1 MASTTTSL
9 NELLPSIIQ
18 EALFVAS
25 ERSIMRGLVKNY
37 TLPPQSGKTVNVPIY
52 PLQTAVSL
60 TEGTAAGSGTGLVD
74 VSTGTSAQLTVAEVG
89 LATQISDLAR
99 LSSASNVVADIGRLF
114 GEAIARKMDL
124 DLTALFSSFTTNTLG
139 SANAAVA
146 SSTLSA
152 ATIFQ
157 AVAKLR
163 QSGVPSSD
171 LFAVFSPSVA
181 YDLKASMTNTFANP
195 NAGVIQ
201 NEAML
206 MGYVGQLAGVSVYE
220 TANLA
225 NAGNAADFVG
235 GVFHRD
241 ALGLALMQDI
251 TIETQRNALLRGDDL
266 VATAIYGVGVLYE
279 GYGVA
284 VTNDSTLVS

>member
-1 MASTTTSL
+1 
-9 NELLPSIIQ
+9 
-18 EALFVAS
+18 
-25 ERSIMRGLVKNY
+25 MRGLVKNY
-37 TLPPQSGKTVNVPIY
+37 TLPAASGKTVTVPIY
-52 PLQTAVSL
+52 PLQTAASIN
-60 TEGTAAGSGTGLVD
+60 EGTEFTPGA
-74 VSTGTSAQLTVAEVG
+74 VSTSSAVLTVAEVG
-89 LATQISDLAR
+89 LATQITDLAR
-99 LSSASNVVADIGRLF
+99 ISSATNVVADIGRLF
-114 GEAIARKMDL
+114 GEAIARKIDL

-152 ATIFQ
+152 AQIFQ

-181 YDLKASMTNTFANP
+181 YDLKANMTNTFANP

-206 MGYVGQLAGVSVYE
+206 AGYVGQLAGVAVYE
-220 TANLA
+220 SANLA
-225 NAGNAADFVG
+225 NNGTTGDYVG

-251 TIETQRNALLRGDDL
+251 RIETQRNALLRGDDL
-266 VATAIYGVGVLYE
+266 VASAIYGVGVLYE

-284 VTNDSTLVS
+284 VTNDSTVL

>member
-9 NELLPSIIQ
+9 NDLLPSIVQ

-37 TLPPQSGKTVNVPIY
+37 TLPAQSGKTVNVPIY
-52 PLQTAVSL
+52 PLQTAVGL

-74 VSTGTSAQLTVAEVG
+74 VSTNTAQLVVSEVG

-124 DLTALFSSFTTNTLG
+124 DLTALFTGFTTNVVGTANIAAI
-139 SANAAVA
+139 SANI
-146 SSTLSA
+146 SA
-152 ATIFQ
+152 ADVFK

-163 QSGVPSSD
+163 QAGVPSND
-171 LFAVFSPSVA
+171 IVCVLSPSVA
-181 YDLKASMTNTFANP
+181 YDLKANLTNTFANP
-195 NAGVIQ
+195 NAGVAQ
-201 NEAML
+201 NEAMQ
-206 MGYVGQLAGVSVYE
+206 MGYVGSLAGVAVYE

-225 NAGNAADFVG
+225 NNGTTGDYVG

-241 ALGLALMQDI
+241 ALGLAVMQDI

-266 VATAIYGVGVLYE
+266 VASAIYGVGVLYE

-284 VTNDSTLVS
+284 MSFDSTVL

>member
-1 MASTTTSL
+1 MSASTTTSL
-9 NELLPSIIQ
+9 NDLLPSIVQ

-37 TLPPQSGKTVNVPIY
+37 TLPAQSGKTVTVPIY
-52 PLQTAVSL
+52 PLQTAASL
-60 TEGTAAGSGTGLVD
+60 NEGTEASPAA
-74 VSTGTSAQLTVAEVG
+74 VSTSSAVLTVAEVG
-89 LATQISDLAR
+89 LATQVTDLAR
-99 LSSASNVVADIGRLF
+99 ISSATNVVADIGRLF

-124 DLTALFSSFTTNTLG
+124 DLTAKFAEFTTNVVG
-139 SANAAVA
+139 SANIAAISGA
-146 SSTLSA
+146 ITA
-152 ATIFQ
+152 ADVFK

-163 QSGVPSSD
+163 QSGVPSND
-171 LFAVFSPSVA
+171 IVCVLSPSVA
-181 YDLKASMTNTFANP
+181 YDLKANLTNTFANSNP
-195 NAGVIQ
+195 NAVSNQ
-201 NEAML
+201 AML
-206 MGYVGQLAGVSVYE
+206 EGYVGQLAGVTVYE

-225 NAGNAADFVG
+225 NNGTVGDYVG

-266 VATAIYGVGVLYE
+266 IATAIYGVGTLYE

-284 VTNDSTLVS
+284 MSFDSSVLN

>member
-1 MASTTTSL
+1 MTVSTTTTL
-9 NELLPSIIQ
+9 NDLLPSIVQ

-37 TLPPQSGKTVNVPIY
+37 TLPAASGKTVTVPIY
-52 PLQTAVSL
+52 PLQTAAGIN
-60 TEGTAAGSGTGLVD
+60 EGTEFTPAA
-74 VSTGTSAQLTVAEVG
+74 VSTSSAVLTVAEVG
-89 LATQISDLAR
+89 LATQITDLAR
-99 LSSASNVVADIGRLF
+99 ISSASNVVADIGRLF
-114 GEAIARKMDL
+114 GEAIARKMDN

-139 SANAAVA
+139 SANALVS

-152 ATIFQ
+152 AQIFQ

-163 QSGVPSSD
+163 QSGVPSND

-181 YDLKASMTNTFANP
+181 YDLKANMTNTFANP

-206 MGYVGQLAGVSVYE
+206 AGYVGQLAGVAVYE
-220 TANLA
+220 SANLA
-225 NAGNAADFVG
+225 NNGTAGDYVG

-241 ALGLALMQDI
+241 ALGLAMMQDI
-251 TIETQRNALLRGDDL
+251 RIETQRNALLRGDDL
-266 VATAIYGVGVLYE
+266 VASAIYGVGVLYE

-284 VTNDSTLVS
+284 VTNDSTVL

>member
-1 MASTTTSL
+1 MAASTTTSL
-9 NELLPSIIQ
+9 NDLLPSIVQ

-37 TLPPQSGKTVNVPIY
+37 TLPAQSGKTVTVPIY
-52 PLQTAVSL
+52 PLQTAASL
-60 TEGTAAGSGTGLVD
+60 SEGTEASPAA
-74 VSTGTSAQLTVAEVG
+74 VSTSSAVLTVAEVG
-89 LATQISDLAR
+89 LATQITDLAR
-99 LSSASNVVADIGRLF
+99 ISSATNVVADIGRLF
-114 GEAIARKMDL
+114 GEAIARKIDL

-139 SANAAVA
+139 SANAAVT

-152 ATIFQ
+152 AQIFQ

-181 YDLKASMTNTFANP
+181 YDLKANMTNTFANP

-206 MGYVGQLAGVSVYE
+206 AGYVGQLAGVAVYE
-220 TANLA
+220 SANLA
-225 NAGNAADFVG
+225 NNGTAGDYVG

-251 TIETQRNALLRGDDL
+251 RIETQRNALLRGDDL
-266 VATAIYGVGVLYE
+266 VASAIYGVGVLYE

-284 VTNDSTLVS
+284 VTNNSTVL